1 MAKLNATDSLQL
13 SIQELELKRDV
24 ELIALKEQ
32 LHIIHENLKPV
43 NLFKSVLKE
52 MSEGPD
58 LRNSLGKAAMGMVT
72 GYAVKNLIVRS
83 SKNPIRNVLGTAAQ
97 SIVSNLTAN
106 NTDKLINLSKFLYS
120 KLWHK
125 NGHDKAASN

>member
-1 MAKLNATDSLQL
+1 MAKINSTDSLHL
-13 SIQELELKRDV
+13 AIQELELKRDV
-24 ELIALKEQ
+24 ELSDLKEQ
-32 LHIIHENLKPV
+32 LHVIHESLKPV
-43 NLFKSVLKE
+43 NLFKNILKDI
-52 MSEGPD
+52 SEGPD
-58 LRNSLGKAAMGMVT
+58 LRNSMGKAAMGMVT
-72 GYAVKNLIVRS
+72 GYAVRNLIVRS

-125 NGHDKAASN
+125 NGHDQAASK